1 MSSLPAQIGPYRV
14 LRQIGKGGMGM
25 VLEAVQTTIERRVA
39 IKLLLPEYAK
49 DAAVAERLF
58 REALAV
64 NRIEHPSLVQVSD
77 YGKLPDGQ
85 VYLVMEFLR
94 GQTLASWMDQNPGAV
109 PVAMAVKVAAQVA
122 SALAAAHAKGVVHR
136 DLKPDNLM
144 LVEDA
149 AEPGAVRVKVLDFGI
164 AKVVQEQAPS
174 KAKTAT
180 DLVMGTPFYMSPE
193 QCQGAGYVDAKSDV
207 YSLGVMLFEM
217 LSGRLPFDGEGSG
230 QIIGMHLFKSPP
242 LLCEVAPSVPAG
254 LADLVQ
260 GLLAKSR
267 DARPTMEELRVE
279 FERMVRAGS
288 AEPSAGILA
297 RLDLPSESA
306 EKPRHRR
313 AATTLG
319 GSNGQSQ
326 LKGRRPSRRWLMAGG
341 TLGMLLVGLAATLA
355 LRAPSRNPEPKPS
368 PKAQVNPGPE
378 FHDKAMPTQASSPP
392 SAPASGR
399 VRWSITSQPSG
410 AEIIRTADGELL
422 GKTPWEGIP
431 SAGSGALKVQVRLN
445 GFETEPLTLDNGLG
459 IKIGL
464 TLRRKAG
471 QPVGVRSKPPAPTAP
486 ARSKKTEP
494 VRSIALED

>member
-25 VLEAVQTTIERRVA
+25 VLEAVHTTIERRVA

-49 DAAVAERLF
+49 DAEVAERLF

-77 YGKLPDGQ
+77 YGKLPDGP

-109 PVAMAVKVAAQVA
+109 PVAMAVRVAAQVA
-122 SALAAAHAKGVVHR
+122 SALAAAHAKGIVHR

-242 LLCEVAPSVPAG
+242 LLREVAPSVPAG
-254 LADLVQ
+254 LAELVQ
-260 GLLAKSR
+260 GLLAKNR

-288 AEPSAGILA
+288 AEPSTGILA
-297 RLDLPSESA
+297 RLDLPSEA
-306 EKPRHRR
+306 LEKPRHRR

-319 GSNGQSQ
+319 GSSGQSQ
-326 LKGRRPSRRWLMAGG
+326 HKGRRPSRRWLMAGG
-341 TLGMLLVGLAATLA
+341 TLGMLLVGLAATLS
-355 LRAPSRNPEPKPS
+355 LRVPSRKPEPKPS

-378 FHDKAMPTQASSPP
+378 FHDKSMPPQASSPP
-392 SAPASGR
+392 PAPASVR

-410 AEIIRTADGELL
+410 AEIIRVADGELL

-431 SAGSGALKVQVRLN
+431 SAGTGAIKVQVRLN

-471 QPVGVRSKPPAPTAP
+471 QPVGVRSKPPTPIAP

-494 VRSIALED
+494 ARSIPLED

>member
-1 MSSLPAQIGPYRV
+1 MPSLPPQIGPYRV

-25 VLEAVQTTIERRVA
+25 VLEAVHTTIERRVA

-49 DAAVAERLF
+49 DAEVAERLF

-77 YGKLPDGQ
+77 YGKMPDGT

-94 GQTLASWMDQNPGAV
+94 GQTLASWMDQNPGSA
-109 PVAMAVKVAAQVA
+109 PVMMVMKVAAQVA
-122 SALAAAHAKGVVHR
+122 SALSAAHAKGIVHR

-149 AEPGAVRVKVLDFGI
+149 AEPGAVRVKILDFGI

-217 LSGRLPFDGEGSG
+217 LSGQLPFDGEGSG

-242 LLCEVAPSVPAG
+242 LLREVAPSVPAG

-297 RLDLPSESA
+297 RLNLPSEPS

-355 LRAPSRNPEPKPS
+355 LRAPSRHPEPKPS

-378 FHDKAMPTQASSPP
+378 FHDKPMPTQTSSPP
-392 SAPASGR
+392 PAPASGR

-410 AEIIRTADGELL
+410 AEIIRVTDGELL

-431 SAGSGALKVQVRLN
+431 SAGSGAIKVQVRLN
-445 GFETEPLTLDNGLG
+445 GFETESLTLDNGLG
-459 IKIGL
+459 IRIGL

-471 QPVGVRSKPPAPTAP
+471 QPVGVRSKPPVPTVP
-486 ARSKKTEP
+486 LRPKKTEP
-494 VRSIALED
+494 ARSIALED